1 MSAMWTKYC
10 YVLRRILLSRLLM
23 TSRKGNA
30 FKFWR
35 RMSLFGDILQG
46 HIKTPILG
54 SDIHSNL
61 TGIRFLLKPGFR
73 SALKTAVKYDRRTA

>member
-1 MSAMWTKYC
+1 
-10 YVLRRILLSRLLM
+10 
-23 TSRKGNA
+23 
-30 FKFWR
+30 
-35 RMSLFGDILQG
+35 MSLFGDILQG